1 MVTLHIHEG
10 LSRSRD
16 LISRT
21 YEVLRG
27 DLIHLNMRENFL
39 VNSLRGGGLPVT
51 EGSYTPGLKGDLQMS
66 GCR

>member
-1 MVTLHIHEG
+1 MVTLQIRER
-10 LSRSRD
+10 LLRSRD

-39 VNSLRGGGLPVT
+39 VNSARRWLTR
-51 EGSYTPGLKGDLQMS
+51 
-66 GCR
+66 R

>member
-1 MVTLHIHEG
+1 MVTLQIRER

-27 DLIHLNMRENFL
+27 GLIHLNMRENFL
-39 VNSLRGGGLPVT
+39 VNSARRWLTR
-51 EGSYTPGLKGDLQMS
+51 
-66 GCR
+66 R